1 MESLEQHPHPVIS
14 NKCQKILEEALSNE
28 EGSKSKLKAK
38 KNKMINNGSAVTK
51 IKEYCNNY
59 MLAVLN
65 EIKANCR
72 VNNTYN

>member
-1 MESLEQHPHPVIS
+1 
-14 NKCQKILEEALSNE
+14 
-28 EGSKSKLKAK
+28 
-38 KNKMINNGSAVTK
+38 MINNGSAVTK

-72 VNNTYN
+72 PENVGISIMVSVSNG